1 MEIDSGPDEN
11 VRPTEKSL
19 VQLGLQLSLP
29 VLITG
34 LASPRGKLRGG
45 PGI

>member
-1 MEIDSGPDEN
+1 MEIDKDPDVF
-11 VRPTEKSL
+11 VRVLQSLL
-19 VQLGLQLSLP
+19 VQLGLQLGLP
-29 VLITG
+29 VLISG